1 MKDRT
6 NEEGIDPV
14 TDGPTDDARRRGES
28 ESRHGEKHG
37 APQERTMIEEIL
49 EPENLAQ
56 AWKRVK
62 ANKGA
67 PGIDGMTVEDF
78 PAFAREH
85 WPRIA
90 TAIREGTYRPAP
102 VRRVWIPK
110 PDGTKRPARDT
121 DGAGSRDPASRRTS
135 AGTAFRS
142 GFQRTQLRIP
152 SRPLRPQ
159 AVAAME
165 TGWKEGRRH
174 AVECD
179 LKSFFDTVN
188 HDRLMNALL
197 GKVRCRKTLGLI
209 RRYLTAGVVLPD
221 GTREA
226 TPQGVPQG
234 GPLSP
239 LLANI
244 VLDPLDKELES
255 RGHQFARYAD
265 DFIVLV
271 KSANAA
277 KRVLASL
284 IRYCEGRLQL
294 IVNRAKSRAA
304 PLKTCEFL
312 GYRLNQRAKLA
323 WTDKAHHRFK
333 ERIREITSRNR
344 GHKVQT
350 VIDELNLYVRGW
362 LNYYKLSSTYK
373 EVLALSVWVR
383 RRVRLYYWKQWKQ
396 PRTRRRHLLALGADP
411 DTVHMATR
419 SRKGY
424 WRMSQNEIVRFALN
438 NRWLERTR
446 GSGSESHLDRSSL
459 RAKGPCLIGTALY
472 GAVRR
477 VVWDPGA
484 NYSRGPDCA
493 SSFSGEAA
501 IEEYLAA
508 DGTVRGMKITKPD
521 GSLVMIG
528 DVNQPLQH
536 EIDQRNPQEESSE
549 NMKASTP
556 LARHQCESEI
566 HLEHT
571 EDQPPSTNL

>member
-6 NEEGIDPV
+6 NEEGIDPAA
-14 TDGPTDDARRRGES
+14 DKPTDDARRRGAL
-28 ESRHGEKHG
+28 ESRGGGKHG

-56 AWKRVK
+56 AWQRVK
-62 ANKGA
+62 ANKGSA
-67 PGIDGMTVEDF
+67 GIDGMTVEAF

-90 TAIREGTYRPAP
+90 MAIREGNYRPAP

-110 PDGTKRPARDT
+110 PDGSKRPLGIPTVLDRMIQQAIAQVLGPLFEVGFSNHSHGYRP
-121 DGAGSRDPASRRTS
+121 GRS
-135 AGTAFRS
+135 AH
-142 GFQRTQLRIP
+142 
-152 SRPLRPQ
+152 Q
-159 AVAAME
+159 AVAVME
-165 TGWKEGRRH
+165 ESWKEGRRH

-179 LKSFFDTVN
+179 LKSFFDTVC
-188 HDRLMNALL
+188 HDRLMNALKE
-197 GKVRCRKTLGLI
+197 KVRCPRVLGLI
-209 RRYLTAGVVLPD
+209 RRYLMAGVKLPD

-255 RGHQFARYAD
+255 RGHRFARYAD
-265 DFIVLV
+265 DFIVTV
-271 KSANAA
+271 KSAIAA
-277 KRVLASL
+277 KRVMASL

-333 ERIREITSRNR
+333 ERVREITSRNR
-344 GHKVQT
+344 GHNVQT
-350 VIDELNLYVRGW
+350 VIGELNLYVRGW

-373 EVLALSVWVR
+373 EVLGLSVWIR

-396 PRTRRRHLLALGADP
+396 PRTRRRNLLALGADP
-411 DTVHMATR
+411 DKVHMATR

-424 WRMSQNEIVRFALN
+424 WRMSQNEIVRHALN
-438 NRWLERTR
+438 NRWLDEQ
-446 GSGSESHLDRSSL
+446 GVPNM
-459 RAKGPCLIGTALY
+459 RAIWIVLHFGPKA
-472 GAVRR
+472 R
-477 VVWDPGA
+477 V
-484 NYSRGPDCA
+484 
-493 SSFSGEAA
+493 
-501 IEEYLAA
+501 
-508 DGTVRGMKITKPD
+508 
-521 GSLVMIG
+521 
-528 DVNQPLQH
+528 
-536 EIDQRNPQEESSE
+536 
-549 NMKASTP
+549 
-556 LARHQCESEI
+556 
-566 HLEHT
+566 
-571 EDQPPSTNL
+571 

>member
-6 NEEGIDPV
+6 NEEGDDPV

-28 ESRHGEKHG
+28 ESRHGEKHRT
-37 APQERTMIEEIL
+37 PQERTMIEEIL
-49 EPENLAQ
+49 EPGNLSE
-56 AWKRVK
+56 AWKRVRR
-62 ANKGA
+62 NKGA
-67 PGIDGMTVEDF
+67 PGIDGMTIEDF

-90 TAIREGTYRPAP
+90 IAIREGNYRPAP

-110 PDGTKRPARDT
+110 PDGT
-121 DGAGSRDPASRRTS
+121 
-135 AGTAFRS
+135 
-142 GFQRTQLRIP
+142 Q
-152 SRPLRPQ
+152 RPLGIPTVLDRVIQQAVAQKLGPLFEADFSEHSHGYRPGRSAHQ

-165 TGWKEGRRH
+165 ESWKEGLRH

-197 GKVRCRKTLGLI
+197 EKVRCPRTLGLI
-209 RRYLTAGVVLPD
+209 GRYLRAGVELPD

-244 VLDPLDKELES
+244 ALDPLDKELET
-255 RGHQFARYAD
+255 RGHKFARYAD
-265 DFIVLV
+265 DFIVMV

-284 IRYCEGRLQL
+284 IRFTEGRLRL

-304 PLKTCEFL
+304 PLKFCSFL

-323 WTDKAHHRFK
+323 WTDKAQHRFK

-350 VIDELNLYVRGW
+350 VIGELDQYIRGW

-411 DTVHMATR
+411 ATVHMATR

-424 WRMSQNEIVRFALN
+424 WRMSQNEIVRYALN
-438 NRWLERTR
+438 NRWLEEQ
-446 GSGSESHLDRSSL
+446 GVPDM
-459 RAKGPCLIGTALY
+459 RAVWIVLHH
-472 GAVRR
+472 GAKAR
-477 VVWDPGA
+477 V
-484 NYSRGPDCA
+484 
-493 SSFSGEAA
+493 
-501 IEEYLAA
+501 
-508 DGTVRGMKITKPD
+508 
-521 GSLVMIG
+521 
-528 DVNQPLQH
+528 
-536 EIDQRNPQEESSE
+536 
-549 NMKASTP
+549 
-556 LARHQCESEI
+556 
-566 HLEHT
+566 
-571 EDQPPSTNL
+571 

>member
-49 EPENLAQ
+49 EPENLAA
-56 AWKRVK
+56 AWQRVK
-62 ANKGA
+62 ANQGA

-90 TAIREGTYRPAP
+90 TAIREGNYRPAP

-110 PDGTKRPARDT
+110 PDGTKRPLGIPTVLDRVIQQAVAQVLGPLFEADFSEHSYGYRP
-121 DGAGSRDPASRRTS
+121 GRS
-135 AGTAFRS
+135 AHM
-142 GFQRTQLRIP
+142 
-152 SRPLRPQ
+152 

-188 HDRLMNALL
+188 HDRLMNAL
-197 GKVRCRKTLGLI
+197 KEKIRCPRVLGLI
-209 RRYLTAGVVLPD
+209 RRYLMAGVELPD

-255 RGHQFARYAD
+255 RGHKFARYAD

-271 KSANAA
+271 KSPNAA

-304 PLKTCEFL
+304 PLKSCEFL
-312 GYRLNQRAKLA
+312 GYRLNNRAKLA

-350 VIDELNLYVRGW
+350 VIDELNSYTRGW

-411 DTVHMATR
+411 ETVHMATR

-438 NRWLERTR
+438 NRWLEEQ
-446 GSGSESHLDRSSL
+446 GVPDL
-459 RAKGPCLIGTALY
+459 RAIWIKLHY
-472 GAVRR
+472 
-477 VVWDPGA
+477 
-484 NYSRGPDCA
+484 GPD
-493 SSFSGEAA
+493 
-501 IEEYLAA
+501 
-508 DGTVRGMKITKPD
+508 
-521 GSLVMIG
+521 
-528 DVNQPLQH
+528 
-536 EIDQRNPQEESSE
+536 
-549 NMKASTP
+549 
-556 LARHQCESEI
+556 ARV
-566 HLEHT
+566 
-571 EDQPPSTNL
+571 